1 MNDASDVLTAVYTG
15 KLDEAR
21 ALAATRM
28 LDACEATALG
38 DTDSLDAALVRDSD
52 AHAMYS
58 GDGWTPLHL
67 AGFFGSD
74 ACAARLLASGAS
86 LTAISRNSTAN
97 TPLHAALAGATNDA
111 LVARLLDAGADANAR
126 GETGITPLHLAASR
140 GNRELCEML
149 LSRGARLGAAM
160 NDGTTPA
167 KIADA
172 RGHTEV
178 STWLA
183 ELAELADCTPR
194 PFTDN

>member
-1 MNDASDVLTAVYTG
+1 MSGASDVLTAVYTG
-15 KLDEAR
+15 RIDEAR
-21 ALAATRM
+21 ALATTRT
-28 LDACEATALG
+28 LDACEAAALD
-38 DTDSLDAALVRDSD
+38 DTDALQAALARDPG

-74 ACAARLLASGAS
+74 ACAAQLLAAGAS

-140 GNRELCEML
+140 GNRALCEML
-149 LSRGARLGAAM
+149 IARGAEVSAAM
-160 NDGTTPA
+160 DDGTTPDAIAA
-167 KIADA
+167 K
-172 RGHTEV
+172 RGHLEV
-178 STWLA
+178 SAWLA
-183 ELAELADCTPR
+183 GLVR
-194 PFTDN
+194 

>member
-1 MNDASDVLTAVYTG
+1 MSSASDVLMAVYTG
-15 KLDEAR
+15 KIDEAR
-21 ALAATRM
+21 ALAKTRT

-38 DTDSLDAALVRDSD
+38 DTDALQAALARDPD
-52 AHAMYS
+52 APAMYS

-74 ACAARLLASGAS
+74 ACAAQLLAAGAS

-140 GNRELCEML
+140 GRRALCETL
-149 LSRGARLGAAM
+149 IARGANAGAVM
-160 NDGTTPA
+160 DDGTTPA
-167 KIADA
+167 QIAKA
-172 RGHTEV
+172 RGHAEV
-178 STWLA
+178 SAWLMN
-183 ELAELADCTPR
+183 PV
-194 PFTDN
+194 N